1 MSVVVAVVGAGVMGV
16 DVASTLSHYG
26 YKVILKDNN
35 PRALEEAP
43 SIIRRNIRYY
53 RTINSNFSYWNTSEI
68 LNCISFTDEYDGFEN
83 VSWVIENT
91 TENLEV
97 KTSVLKELGNVCGE
111 ETMYGI
117 NTSCLSITKLA
128 SVLPKPDKV
137 IGMHFMNP
145 VPLKKIV
152 ETVRGFHTSDET
164 IQASELLLKSLRKQS
179 ILVNDSPGFVSNRLS
194 HLFMNEAAFLVQE
207 GIAEP
212 KQIDTLFKQGYSHKM
227 GPLETADLIGLDT
240 VKWSLQVL
248 YESYQDPKFRC
259 CPLLTQMVDAGM
271 LGRKSG
277 RGFYTY

>member
-164 IQASELLLKSLRKQS
+164 IQASELLLKSLR
-179 ILVNDSPGFVSNRLS
+179 L
-194 HLFMNEAAFLVQE
+194 
-207 GIAEP
+207 
-212 KQIDTLFKQGYSHKM
+212 
-227 GPLETADLIGLDT
+227 
-240 VKWSLQVL
+240 
-248 YESYQDPKFRC
+248 
-259 CPLLTQMVDAGM
+259 
-271 LGRKSG
+271 
-277 RGFYTY
+277 